1 MLGTDSLINQTVS
14 HYRILEKLGG
24 GGMGVVYKAQDSR
37 LDRFVVLKFLPEGV
51 AQDRQALERFRRE
64 AKAASALNHPNIC
77 TIYDVGEEAGK
88 TFIAM
93 EYLDGLT
100 LKHTIKGRSV
110 GLDQLL
116 SIAIEI
122 AEALEAAHA
131 EGIVHRDIKP
141 ANIFITKRGHA
152 KILDFGLAKVPAASV
167 GAVPAD
173 TLATT
178 LEEEPDHLTSP
189 GTTLGTLAYMS
200 PEQAL
205 GKPLDARSDLFSFG
219 VVLYEMATGSLPFRG
234 DTSAAIVDSIFHK
247 TPVPPV
253 RLNPDLPIDLERIIN
268 KALEKDRNL
277 RYQHSGELRVDLQ
290 RLRRDSDSGRSPI
303 QSGAQTAQESAP
315 AATLTPNSGLV
326 SGAATPPPERT
337 DLTHGTVPLPSAT
350 AAMEI
355 SVTRSW
361 SKIAIPIL
369 AVLLIVAVLFA
380 VDAGGLRS
388 GLFPRFAAQPQIR
401 SLAVLP
407 LTNLSGDPQQEY
419 FADAMTEELITE
431 LSRIT
436 SLKVISQTSVMQYK
450 GEKKKS
456 LSQIGREL
464 HVDAVMEGSVLRS
477 GNRVRIAAHVINAPT
492 DHTVMSETYEADL
505 GDVLKLQREVA
516 ESITE
521 KIRAKLTP
529 DQQSRLHEGPKV
541 DPEAYEAYLMATYQ
555 DLNQDEQ
562 IKKAQAYVQ
571 KAIQKDTNFALAY
584 NLLAL
589 TYIFSGE
596 LRWQSPQEVYPLAKQ
611 AAGKALEL
619 DEKNCGAHAALGR
632 ISWRYDWDWQTAEK
646 EFSYAIELCPNSS
659 ESHWNYGAYAVTNG
673 RIAEAQAEAVKLR
686 ELDPIRS
693 EPLNFQAIINYHLR
707 NYKVLVEVC
716 RKYTASNPNNWL
728 PHYWLGV
735 SLEGLG
741 QTLEAIPEY
750 QRAVE
755 LSQGDSDATAS
766 LAHAYAATGKR
777 AEAEKILD
785 HWLRQSETSFV
796 SPYMIATVY
805 AGLAEKDRAFEF
817 LEKAY
822 QIRSTDLPYF
832 LRADLRV
839 DSLRSDPRFQDL
851 MRRMKFPK

>member
-1 MLGTDSLINQTVS
+1 IGLEFS
-14 HYRILEKLGG
+14 HYRIINKLGG
-24 GGMGVVYKAQDSR
+24 GGMGVVYKAEDTR
-37 LDRFVVLKFLPEGV
+37 LDRPVALKFLPDNL
-51 AQDRQALERFRRE
+51 AHDSRSLERFKRE

-110 GLDQLL
+110 ELDQLL

-122 AEALEAAHA
+122 ANALEAAHA

-141 ANIFITKRGHA
+141 ANIFVTKRGHA
-152 KILDFGLAKVPAASV
+152 KILDFGLAKVPAAKV

-173 TLATT
+173 TLATL
-178 LEEEPDHLTSP
+178 LEEDPDHLTSP

-205 GKPLDARSDLFSFG
+205 SKPLDARSDLFSFG

-234 DTSAAIVDSIFHK
+234 DTSAAILDSIFHK

-253 RLNPDLPIDLERIIN
+253 RLNPDLPADLERIIN

-277 RYQHSGELRVDLQ
+277 RYQHSGDLKVDLQ

-315 AATLTPNSGLV
+315 AAMLTPNSEPV

-350 AAMEI
+350 GAMEI
-355 SVTRSW
+355 WVTRSW
-361 SKIAIPIL
+361 WKVAVPIFAI
-369 AVLLIVAVLFA
+369 LLIAVVLFT
-380 VDAGGLRS
+380 VDASSLRS
-388 GLFPRFAAQPQIR
+388 KLLSRFAAPPQIH

-407 LTNLSGDPQQEY
+407 LANLSGDPQQEY

-436 SLKVISQTSVMQYK
+436 SLKIISRTSVMQYK

-477 GNRVRIAAHVINAPT
+477 GDRVRIAANVIYTPT
-492 DHTVMSETYEADL
+492 DHSVLAETYEADL

-529 DQQSRLHEGPKV
+529 EQQSRLHERPKV
-541 DPEAYEAYLMATYQ
+541 NSEAYEAYLGATYQ
-555 DLNQDEQ
+555 DLSLYQEN
-562 IKKAQAYVQ
+562 KKAQVYLQ
-571 KAIQKDTNFALAY
+571 KAIEKDPNFAPAY
-584 NLLAL
+584 ELLAS
-589 TYIFSGE
+589 TYVMSAE
-596 LRWQSPQEVYPLAKQ
+596 HRWRPPQEVYPLAKQ
-611 AAGKALEL
+611 AADKALEL
-619 DEKNCGAHAALGR
+619 DEKNCGVHGLLAR
-632 ISWRYDWDWQTAEK
+632 ISWRYDWDWQSAEK
-646 EFSYAIELCPNSS
+646 EFLYALELCPNSIGPHFDYS
-659 ESHWNYGAYAVTNG
+659 FYTASNG
-673 RIAEAQAEAVKLR
+673 RIAEAQAEAAKVR
-686 ELDPIRS
+686 ELEPIRS
-693 EPLNFQAIINYHLR
+693 EPLQNEAIINYHLR
-707 NYKVLVEVC
+707 NYKTLIEVC
-716 RKYTASNPNNWL
+716 RSYTASYPNNWVT
-728 PHYWLGV
+728 HYWLGV
-735 SLEGLG
+735 GFEGSG

-755 LSQGDSDATAS
+755 LSQGNSDATAS
-766 LAHAYAATGKR
+766 LAHAYATTGKR

-805 AGLAEKDRAFEF
+805 AGLGEKDRAFDF

-832 LRADLRV
+832 LRADLRL

-851 MRRMKFPK
+851 MHRMNFPK